1 MSKSAIKDSIQSDQI
16 KYLKEG
22 NKEDSSTLRYALSFI
37 NKEEKDKNIVLNDS
51 EVIKVL
57 KSMIKR
63 NKDSYDQFMNASRQ
77 ELADK
82 EKKEMDLLSTYLPE
96 VLGEVET
103 EEIVKKI
110 ITELDITS
118 IKEMGKAMGMIK
130 NNHGDTVDMSLV
142 SKFIKKLLMKK
153 LGADVIHTI

>member
-22 NKEDSSTLRYALSFI
+22 NKEDSSTLRFALSFI

-142 SKFIKKLLMKK
+142 SRFIKKLLS
-153 LGADVIHTI
+153 

>member
-22 NKEDSSTLRYALSFI
+22 NKEDSSTLRFALSFI

-63 NKDSYDQFMNASRQ
+63 NKDSYDQFMNANRQ

-142 SKFIKKLLMKK
+142 STFIKKLLS
-153 LGADVIHTI
+153 

>member
-22 NKEDSSTLRYALSFI
+22 NKEDSSTLRFALSFI

-103 EEIVKKI
+103 EEILKKI

-142 SKFIKKLLMKK
+142 STFIKKLLS
-153 LGADVIHTI
+153 

>member
-16 KYLKEG
+16 KYLKKG
-22 NKEDSSTLRYALSFI
+22 NKDDSSTLRFALSFI

-110 ITELDITS
+110 ITELGITS

-142 SKFIKKLLMKK
+142 STFIKKLLS
-153 LGADVIHTI
+153 

>member
-22 NKEDSSTLRYALSFI
+22 NKEDSSTLRFALSFI

-82 EKKEMDLLSTYLPE
+82 EKKEMDLLGTYLPE

-110 ITELDITS
+110 ITELGITS

-142 SKFIKKLLMKK
+142 STFIKKLLS
-153 LGADVIHTI
+153 

>member
-1 MSKSAIKDSIQSDQI
+1 MLKSAIKDSIQSDQI

-22 NKEDSSTLRYALSFI
+22 NKEDSSTLRFALSFI

-63 NKDSYDQFMNASRQ
+63 NKDSYDQFMNAGRQ

-142 SKFIKKLLMKK
+142 STFIKKLLS
-153 LGADVIHTI
+153 

>member
-1 MSKSAIKDSIQSDQI
+1 MSKSSIKDSIQSDQI

-142 SKFIKKLLMKK
+142 SKFIKKLLS
-153 LGADVIHTI
+153 

>member
-16 KYLKEG
+16 KYLKKG
-22 NKEDSSTLRYALSFI
+22 NKEDSSTLRFALSFI

-110 ITELDITS
+110 ITELGITS

-142 SKFIKKLLMKK
+142 STFIKKLLS
-153 LGADVIHTI
+153 

>member
-130 NNHGDTVDMSLV
+130 NNHGDTIDMSLV
-142 SKFIKKLLMKK
+142 SKFIKKLLS
-153 LGADVIHTI
+153 

>member
-1 MSKSAIKDSIQSDQI
+1 MLKSAIKDSIQSDQI

-22 NKEDSSTLRYALSFI
+22 NKEDSSTLRFALSFI

-63 NKDSYDQFMNASRQ
+63 NKDSYDQFLNASRQ

-82 EKKEMDLLSTYLPE
+82 EKKEM
-96 VLGEVET
+96 
-103 EEIVKKI
+103 
-110 ITELDITS
+110 
-118 IKEMGKAMGMIK
+118 
-130 NNHGDTVDMSLV
+130 
-142 SKFIKKLLMKK
+142 KL
-153 LGADVIHTI
+153 